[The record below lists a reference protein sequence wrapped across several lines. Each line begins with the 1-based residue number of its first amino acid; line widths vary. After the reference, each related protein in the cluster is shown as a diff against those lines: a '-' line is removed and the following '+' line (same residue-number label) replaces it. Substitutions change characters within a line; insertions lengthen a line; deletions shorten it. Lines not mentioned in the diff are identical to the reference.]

1 MNLSR
6 RYNLVEVI
14 LALGVV
20 AIGVVSIMALFPI
33 GANASRDASMET
45 YAANTADE
53 MLQFIKYRLKE
64 VDDDDTQDKVDERWE
79 KLIGDDDDSGVI
91 KKKPTND
98 SDVRTILNVEKDD
111 LDKKTVWVKPDI
123 DIFGDIFNSTHTIYQ
138 HHTNKQLFQLLSHR
152 NSDDIELGDTNDSDS
167 TKDFATNVDF
177 RAIAYIWKEQIVMD
191 QTLASDSKVDYKSGV
206 RIIVRVTWPAEI
218 QFDDADTTYNA
229 RQKADYVL
237 EVFKPIVQE

>member
-1 MNLSR
+1 MNVSR

-53 MLQFIKYRLKE
+53 MLQFVKYRLKE
-64 VDDDDTQDKVDERWE
+64 VGENDKQTDIDDRWD
-79 KLIGDDDDSGVI
+79 KLIGNDDDSGAI
-91 KKKPTND
+91 KKKPGDDALKTALEID
-98 SDVRTILNVEKDD
+98 RDD
-111 LDKKTVWVKPDI
+111 LDKTSVWGTPDT

-152 NSDDIELGDTNDSDS
+152 NSDDIELGDTNDSDPE
-167 TKDFATNVDF
+167 KDFATNVDF
-177 RAIAYIWKEQIVMD
+177 RAIAYIWKEQVIMD
-191 QTLASDSKVDYKSGV
+191 KTLADDSKVDYTSGV

-218 QFDDADTTYNA
+218 PYAA

>member
-1 MNLSR
+1 MNVSR

-53 MLQFIKYRLKE
+53 MLQFVKYRLKE
-64 VDDDDTQDKVDERWE
+64 VGDDDKQTDIDERWE
-79 KLIGDDDDSGVI
+79 KLIGTTDSTGAI
-91 KKKPTND
+91 TDTKPTKEKL
-98 SDVRTILNVEKDD
+98 DVDVTKLDD
-111 LDKKTVWVKPDI
+111 TSVWKAPDTA
-123 DIFGDIFNSTHTIYQ
+123 IFGSIFNDTHTIYQ
-138 HHTNKQLFQLLSHR
+138 HDTDKQVFQLLGHR
-152 NSDDIELGDTNDSDS
+152 NSDDVKLGDTNSDPE
-167 TKDFATNVDF
+167 KDFAMNVDF

-218 QFDDADTTYNA
+218 PYDA
-229 RQKADYVL
+229 RQKTDYVL
-237 EVFKPIVQE
+237 EVFKPIIEE

>member
-1 MNLSR
+1 MNISR

-45 YAANTADE
+45 YAANVSDE

-64 VDDDDTQDKVDERWE
+64 VDDDDKQDDIDNRWNAMIGNADNNGAIQKKASDDNLRTALTFDITD
-79 KLIGDDDDSGVI
+79 KLDD
-91 KKKPTND
+91 KNEWEWND
-98 SDVRTILNVEKDD
+98 SNSN
-111 LDKKTVWVKPDI
+111 
-123 DIFGDIFNSTHTIYQ
+123 IFGTVFKSSHTIYPHKTREQ
-138 HHTNKQLFQLLSHR
+138 VFQLLSHR
-152 NSDDIELGDTNDSDS
+152 NTKDVELGDTNDSDPK
-167 TKDFATNVDF
+167 KDFASNVDF
-177 RAIAYIWKEQIVMD
+177 RALAYIWKEQIVID
-191 QTLASDSKVDYKSGV
+191 QTQADDSKVPYTSGV

-218 QFDDADTTYNA
+218 PYDA

-237 EVFKPIVQE
+237 EVYKPIIE

>member
-1 MNLSR
+1 MNVSR

-45 YAANTADE
+45 YAANVSDE
-53 MLQFIKYRLKE
+53 MLQFVKYRLKE
-64 VDDDDTQDKVDERWE
+64 VGESDKQNDIDDRWKDLIGTDGSTGAITETKPTKAKLDVDATKLDDT
-79 KLIGDDDDSGVI
+79 GVW
-91 KKKPTND
+91 
-98 SDVRTILNVEKDD
+98 
-111 LDKKTVWVKPDI
+111 KTPDT
-123 DIFGDIFNSTHTIYQ
+123 IFGSIFNDTHTIYQ
-138 HHTNKQLFQLLSHR
+138 HDTDKQVFQLLGHR
-152 NSDDIELGDTNDSDS
+152 NSDDIKLGDTDSSDPK
-167 TKDFATNVDF
+167 KDFATNVDF
-177 RAIAYIWKEQIVMD
+177 RAIAYIWKEQIIID
-191 QTLASDSKVDYKSGV
+191 QTQVDDSKVSYESGV

-218 QFDDADTTYNA
+218 PYDS

>member
-1 MNLSR
+1 MNVSR

-45 YAANTADE
+45 YAANVSDE
-53 MLQFIKYRLKE
+53 MLQFVKYRLKE
-64 VDDDDTQDKVDERWE
+64 VGENDTQDDIDDRWE
-79 KLIGDDDDSGVI
+79 DLVGKTGATGVI
-91 KKKPTND
+91 TETKPTKAKLDVDVTKLND
-98 SDVRTILNVEKDD
+98 TGVW
-111 LDKKTVWVKPDI
+111 KTPDTS
-123 DIFGDIFNSTHTIYQ
+123 IFGNIFSDTHTIYQ
-138 HHTNKQLFQLLSHR
+138 HDTNKQVFQLLGHR
-152 NSDDIELGDTNDSDS
+152 NTDDIKLGDTNDSDS
-167 TKDFATNVDF
+167 TKDFAQNVDF
-177 RAIAYIWKEQIVMD
+177 RAIAYIWKEQIVID
-191 QTLASDSKVDYKSGV
+191 QTQADDSKISYEAGA

-218 QFDDADTTYNA
+218 PYDA

>member
-1 MNLSR
+1 MNVSR

-45 YAANTADE
+45 YAANVSDE
-53 MLQFIKYRLKE
+53 MLQFVKYRLKLVE
-64 VDDDDTQDKVDERWE
+64 DKDNEQDNIDKRWKDLVGTDTDPGTITET
-79 KLIGDDDDSGVI
+79 
-91 KKKPTND
+91 KPTPAK
-98 SDVRTILNVEKDD
+98 LNVDVTKLDD
-111 LDKKTVWVKPDI
+111 IGVWKTPDT
-123 DIFGDIFNSTHTIYQ
+123 DIFGDIFESTHTIYQ
-138 HHTNKQLFQLLSHR
+138 HDTDKQVFQLLGHR
-152 NSDDIELGDTNDSDS
+152 NTDDIKLGDTDSSDPK
-167 TKDFATNVDF
+167 KDFATNVDF
-177 RAIAYIWKEQIVMD
+177 RAIAYIWKEQIAID
-191 QTLASDSKVDYKSGV
+191 KTQSDDDDKYVSYKSGA

-218 QFDDADTTYNA
+218 PYDA

>member
-1 MNLSR
+1 MNISR

-45 YAANTADE
+45 YSANVSDE
-53 MLQFIKYRLKE
+53 MLQFVKYRLKE
-64 VDDDDTQDKVDERWE
+64 VGETDKQDDIDQRWEDLVGKTGSTGAITETKPTKAKLDVDTTKLDDT
-79 KLIGDDDDSGVI
+79 GVW
-91 KKKPTND
+91 
-98 SDVRTILNVEKDD
+98 
-111 LDKKTVWVKPDI
+111 KTPDTA
-123 DIFGDIFNSTHTIYQ
+123 IFGSIFNDTHTIYQ
-138 HHTNKQLFQLLSHR
+138 HDTEKQVFQLLGHR
-152 NSDDIELGDTNDSDS
+152 NTDDIKLGDTDSSDP

-177 RAIAYIWKEQIVMD
+177 RAIAYIWKEQIVID
-191 QTLASDSKVDYKSGV
+191 QTQADDSKIPYDSGA

-218 QFDDADTTYNA
+218 PYDA

>member
-1 MNLSR
+1 MNVSR

-45 YAANTADE
+45 YAAAVSDE
-53 MLQFIKYRLKE
+53 MLQFVKYRLKLVE
-64 VDDDDTQDKVDERWE
+64 DNDNEQVKINKRWEDLVGTNATTGAITETKPTKAKLDVDVTKLDDT
-79 KLIGDDDDSGVI
+79 GVW
-91 KKKPTND
+91 
-98 SDVRTILNVEKDD
+98 
-111 LDKKTVWVKPDI
+111 KTPDTT
-123 DIFGDIFNSTHTIYQ
+123 IFGSIFNDTHTIYQ
-138 HHTNKQLFQLLSHR
+138 HDTDKQVFQLLGHR
-152 NSDDIELGDTNDSDS
+152 NTDDIKLGDTDSSDP

-177 RAIAYIWKEQIVMD
+177 RSIAYIWKEQI
-191 QTLASDSKVDYKSGV
+191 AVDKTQSNDDDKYVPYTSGV

-218 QFDDADTTYNA
+218 PYDA

-237 EVFKPIVQE
+237 EVFKPVIE

>member
-1 MNLSR
+1 MNVSR

-45 YAANTADE
+45 YAANVSDE
-53 MLQFIKYRLKE
+53 MLQFVKYRLKE
-64 VDDDDTQDKVDERWE
+64 VGETDKQDDIDQRWEDLVGKTGATGAITETKPTKAKLDVDVTKLDDT
-79 KLIGDDDDSGVI
+79 GVW
-91 KKKPTND
+91 
-98 SDVRTILNVEKDD
+98 
-111 LDKKTVWVKPDI
+111 KTPDT
-123 DIFGDIFNSTHTIYQ
+123 DIFGNIFNDSHTIYQ
-138 HHTNKQLFQLLSHR
+138 HDTDKQVFQLLGHR
-152 NSDDIELGDTNDSDS
+152 NTDDIKLGDTNDSDP
-167 TKDFATNVDF
+167 TKDFAKNVDF
-177 RAIAYIWKEQIVMD
+177 RAIAYIWKEQIVID
-191 QTLASDSKVDYKSGV
+191 QTQADDSKISYESGA

-218 QFDDADTTYNA
+218 PYDA

>member
-1 MNLSR
+1 MNVSR

-45 YAANTADE
+45 YAANVSDE
-53 MLQFIKYRLKE
+53 MLQFVKYRLKQ
-64 VDDDDTQDKVDERWE
+64 VDDDDDQSKIDDRWKDLVGDTGASGAITETKPSKSKLDVDVT
-79 KLIGDDDDSGVI
+79 KLDDTGVW
-91 KKKPTND
+91 
-98 SDVRTILNVEKDD
+98 
-111 LDKKTVWVKPDI
+111 KTPDTA
-123 DIFGDIFNSTHTIYQ
+123 IFGDIFESTHTIYQ
-138 HHTNKQLFQLLSHR
+138 HDTDKQVFQLLSHR
-152 NSDDIELGDTNDSDS
+152 NSDDIKLGDTNDSDP
-167 TKDFATNVDF
+167 TKDFARNVDF

-191 QTLASDSKVDYKSGV
+191 QTQASDDAKIPYTSGA
-206 RIIVRVTWPAEI
+206 RIIVRVTWPAELPY
-218 QFDDADTTYNA
+218 DA

>member
-1 MNLSR
+1 MNVSR

-45 YAANTADE
+45 YAANVSDE
-53 MLQFIKYRLKE
+53 MLQFVKYRLKLVE
-64 VDDDDTQDKVDERWE
+64 DNDNEQDKINKRWKDLVGTDTDPGAITETKPTKAKLDVDITKLDDTSEWE
-79 KLIGDDDDSGVI
+79 
-91 KKKPTND
+91 T
-98 SDVRTILNVEKDD
+98 
-111 LDKKTVWVKPDI
+111 PDT
-123 DIFGDIFNSTHTIYQ
+123 DIFGDIFESTHTIYQ
-138 HHTNKQLFQLLSHR
+138 HHTDKQVFQLLGHR
-152 NSDDIELGDTNDSDS
+152 NSDDVKLGDTDSDPK
-167 TKDFATNVDF
+167 KDFATNVDF
-177 RAIAYIWKEQIVMD
+177 RAIAYIWKEQIAVD
-191 QTLASDSKVDYKSGV
+191 KTQSSDDDKYVPYTSGV

-218 QFDDADTTYNA
+218 PYDA